1 MAVCHADKIT
11 CKHLAGGPEC
21 WCQLSPGR
29 TPGSRWRVAQLGSPA
44 QHCSRSVATD
54 DNGQFLQEVWMQCS
68 SVIPSS
74 SCCAPG
80 KLQEQFA
87 GFGFPCACW
96 LGHDRHEVD
105 ALLRAKCGSVQVRCL
120 CCSIAGGRCQG
131 CCSSQRHDVLPLWGR
146 DGQVKRSRNTVEAG
160 KENIRWAAMLVC
172 HILRSLWEQQPRT
185 LFLRL
190 ESSPVRPAGTRCREQ
205 QCGEVFSHRLPH
217 MCSRAERACQGCHY
231 TEGTTCPQLP
241 PGSRVGGGA
250 RPQKGLCPFASA
262 RRVWQQG
269 MLGLQ
274 VLLPIGAGL
283 ARL

>member
-1 MAVCHADKIT
+1 MRLLTRPRPA
-11 CKHLAGGPEC
+11 
-21 WCQLSPGR
+21 WSGR
-29 TPGSRWRVAQLGSPA
+29 PA
-44 QHCSRSVATD
+44 ARKVR
-54 DNGQFLQEVWMQCS
+54 QCS
-68 SVIPSS
+68 GEMPLLQHSWWPLPRMLLQPAPRCPAAVGPWWPSQAQQEHRWGWEGKYPLGGDVGLSHPPVSVGAATPHALSQVGVQ
-74 SCCAPG
+74 PG
-80 KLQEQFA
+80 
-87 GFGFPCACW
+87 P
-96 LGHDRHEVD
+96 
-105 ALLRAKCGSVQVRCL
+105 
-120 CCSIAGGRCQG
+120 
-131 CCSSQRHDVLPLWGR
+131 P
-146 DGQVKRSRNTVEAG
+146 T
-160 KENIRWAAMLVC
+160 
-172 HILRSLWEQQPRT
+172 
-185 LFLRL
+185 
-190 ESSPVRPAGTRCREQ
+190 GTRCREQ